1 MKPLS
6 YRYYPETDSLYID
19 LRPEAGVDAYEAMG
33 GVIVDVNAAGIIVG
47 LDIDHASTQ
56 LGTRD
61 PQPADV
67 EQLLTSLSEL
77 IARLPNSP
85 S

>member
-19 LRPEAGVDAYEAMG
+19 LRPEVGADVYEAMA
-33 GVIVDVNAAGIIVG
+33 GVVVDVDATGLIVG

-56 LGTRD
+56 LGTSD

-67 EQLLTSLSEL
+67 EQLVKYPTL
-77 IARLPNSP
+77 IATQ
-85 S
+85 